1 MNISHPAV
9 AEIDSIRTILGIRN
23 IIHKPCHDAVATF
36 YFTLSTFYFTLSTF
50 YFTLSTFYFTL
61 STFHFHRELQTMDKL
76 MNRNLVKQTEV
87 RVVVARNVSSLHIV
101 RGEMTEEVALQ
112 FPLGI
117 SLFLGWNIAEVRSH
131 ATTESQGLVLA
142 VHHA

>member
-1 MNISHPAV
+1 
-9 AEIDSIRTILGIRN
+9 
-23 IIHKPCHDAVATF
+23 
-36 YFTLSTFYFTLSTF
+36 
-50 YFTLSTFYFTL
+50 
-61 STFHFHRELQTMDKL
+61 MDKL
-76 MNRNLVKQTEV
+76 MNRNLVEQTEV
-87 RVVVARNVSSLHIV
+87 WVVIARNVSSLHIV

-117 SLFLGWNIAEVRSH
+117 SLFLGRNIAEVRSH